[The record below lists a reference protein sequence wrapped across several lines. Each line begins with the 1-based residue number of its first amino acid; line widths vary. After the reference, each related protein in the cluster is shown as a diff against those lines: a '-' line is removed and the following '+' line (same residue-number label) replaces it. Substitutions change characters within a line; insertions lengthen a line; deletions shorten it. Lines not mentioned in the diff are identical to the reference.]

1 MNDQQSDR
9 YFDLVQFSKELEE
22 LCKKYRVHLAA
33 DYYFDLLVFCNED
46 TTVSKV
52 LIGDHV

>member
-1 MNDQQSDR
+1 MNDRQCDR
-9 YFDLVQFSKELEE
+9 YFDLIQFSKELEE
-22 LCKKYRVHLAA
+22 LCKKYKVHLAA